1 MRPERRRTKKL
12 IVAFQFQFANQA
24 AWNCDECRKRGMVKT
39 RHCAFANEAAA
50 QKPIWARRGV
60 TTTQC
65 PKSLITAESLVLIEE
80 FQVWKRFGCADVNLM
95 SARKV
100 EALSILENEWQK
112 EIESMNK
119 VEGA

>member
-1 MRPERRRTKKL
+1 MR
-12 IVAFQFQFANQA
+12 
-24 AWNCDECRKRGMVKT
+24 T
-39 RHCAFANEAAA
+39 RHCAFANEPSAP
-50 QKPIWARRGV
+50 KPIWSRRGV

-65 PKSLITAESLVLIEE
+65 PKSLITADSLVFIEE
-80 FQVWKRFGCADVNLM
+80 FQVWKRFGHADVNLM
-95 SARKV
+95 NARTV

>member
-1 MRPERRRTKKL
+1 
-12 IVAFQFQFANQA
+12 
-24 AWNCDECRKRGMVKT
+24 MVKT